1 MAKYK
6 NSTKEDPIKAATKRL
21 EKGITDFMS
30 SDKFREYLKVMSRF
44 HTYGYSNSILIA
56 MQKPDATLLAGFST
70 WKNKFE
76 RYPKRGSHGIKI
88 FAPNHSKTQKYKTRE
103 KIDPRTNLP
112 VLDQDGNP
120 VIEQIPVKIPS
131 FHIVTVFD
139 VSDTDGKPLP
149 ELDIPPLVGDVTQ
162 YDTLMEA
169 IRRTANVPVSIGP
182 VNGDANGYFDQEKIV
197 IRDGLSELQTVKTA
211 IHELVHSRYHNIAE
225 TAQKN
230 FHKNQATR
238 EVEAESIAFVVC
250 EHFGLDTADYSF
262 GYVSSWSSNKELP
275 ELKSSL
281 QVIHDGALQIIN
293 ELELH
298 LNEIQKEHEAPSL
311 EDPVRATTKEN
322 YLQRIKISNI
332 PHPEEYAELFDKLY
346 DSGELDSLKPTVEQ
360 NPLRDLANALHDF
373 SRQYDPNLFP
383 ENSNHE
389 SASFEE
395 KILAQMETGNVSA
408 LKEWL
413 RSIVLE
419 DSAFS
424 KQAEKLFERLN
435 TQFPDPVPP
444 GLEKYASITTEEPSE
459 TVFKIGSMYLHIQD
473 ASDGSWDYTV
483 YDSRLQAIDGGQ
495 IGDPSMK
502 LASALYDIIQGQG
515 LSKTAIPEEISLDAF
530 EQLCQEQEE
539 RLHCPVCHMTFSEA
553 LENDSVKAW
562 KESHLANISCAD
574 QFDNEYGARYHARD
588 VPAFLKE
595 MTNRYGLERC
605 MLVLASTIQL
615 SPWDN
620 RYHKPVREGAEKIPV
635 PGASDVPTEDRRR
648 DYLVKCHPVMVDVAF
663 RDLMAMEQQIQESR
677 KSAKEESVQMET
689 SASKD
694 KPSVLGK
701 LKAKQQ
707 EIAASL
713 PPGKPG
719 VHEKEPLK
727 K

>member
-44 HTYGYSNSILIA
+44 HTYSYSNSILIA

-112 VLDQDGNP
+112 VLDKDGNP

-197 IRDGLSELQTVKTA
+197 IRDGLSELQNVKTA
-211 IHELVHSRYHNIAE
+211 IHELAHSRYHNIAE

-298 LNEIQKEHEAPSL
+298 LNEIQKEHETPSL
-311 EDPVRATTKEN
+311 EDPVRAATKEN

-553 LENDSVKAW
+553 LGNDSVKAW

>member
-1 MAKYK
+1 MAKYN
-6 NSTKEDPIKAATKRL
+6 NSTKEDSIKAATKRL
-21 EKGITDFMS
+21 EQGIIDFMS

-44 HTYGYSNSILIA
+44 HTYSYRNSILIA

-88 FAPNHSKTQKYKTRE
+88 FAPNHSKTPKYKTRE
-103 KIDPRTNLP
+103 KIDPLTNLP

-120 VIEQIPVKIPS
+120 VIEKIPVKIPS

-149 ELDIPPLVGDVTQ
+149 ELDIHPLAGEVSQ

-169 IRRTANVPVSIGP
+169 IRRTAKVPLVIGP
-182 VNGDANGYFDQEKIV
+182 VSGDANGYFDREKIV
-197 IRDGLSELQTVKTA
+197 IREGLSELQTVKTA
-211 IHELVHSRYHNIAE
+211 IHELAHSRYHSMAE
-225 TAQKN
+225 TSKKN
-230 FHKNQATR
+230 LHKDQATR

-281 QVIHDGALQIIN
+281 QVIRDGALQIIN
-293 ELELH
+293 ELDLH
-298 LNEIQKEHEAPSL
+298 LNEIQKEHETPSL
-311 EDPVRATTKEN
+311 EDPIRAATKEN
-322 YLQRIKISNI
+322 YLKRIKTSNI
-332 PHPEEYAELFDKLY
+332 PHPEEYIALFDKLY
-346 DSGELDSLKPTVEQ
+346 DSGELDNLKPPAEQ
-360 NPLRDLANALHDF
+360 NPLRDLASDLHDF
-373 SRQYDPNLFP
+373 SKQYDPNLFP
-383 ENSNHE
+383 ENPDHE

-395 KILAQMETGNVSA
+395 KILVQMETGNVSP

-413 RSIVLE
+413 HSIVLE
-419 DSAFS
+419 NSTFS
-424 KQAEKLFERLN
+424 SQAEQLFERLN
-435 TQFPDPVPP
+435 TQFPDPAPP
-444 GLEKYASITTEEPSE
+444 GLEKYASITTDEPIE
-459 TVFKIGSMYLHIQD
+459 TIFKIGSMYLHIQD

-502 LASALYDIIQGQG
+502 LATALYDIIQDQG
-515 LSKTAIPEEISLDAF
+515 LSKTAIPEEISLDTF
-530 EQLCQEQEE
+530 EQLCQEQEK

-553 LENDSVKAW
+553 LENDSVKEW

-574 QFDNEYGARYHARD
+574 QFDNEYGARYHGRD

-595 MTNRYGLERC
+595 MTDRYGLERC

-620 RYHKPVREGAEKIPV
+620 RYHKQVREGAEKIPV
-635 PGASDVPTEDRRR
+635 PGTSDIPTEDRRR

-663 RDLMAMEQQIQESR
+663 RDLMAMEQQIQESQ
-677 KSAKEESVQMET
+677 KSSKEKSTQKES

-707 EIAASL
+707 EIAAS
-713 PPGKPG
+713 PPLGKPG
-719 VHEKEPLK
+719 VHEKEPL
-727 K
+727 

>member
-44 HTYGYSNSILIA
+44 HTYSYSNSILIA

-112 VLDQDGNP
+112 VLDKDGNP

-197 IRDGLSELQTVKTA
+197 IRDGLSELQNVKTA
-211 IHELVHSRYHNIAE
+211 IHELAHSRYHNIAE

-298 LNEIQKEHEAPSL
+298 LNEIQKEHETPSL
-311 EDPVRATTKEN
+311 EDPVRAATKEN